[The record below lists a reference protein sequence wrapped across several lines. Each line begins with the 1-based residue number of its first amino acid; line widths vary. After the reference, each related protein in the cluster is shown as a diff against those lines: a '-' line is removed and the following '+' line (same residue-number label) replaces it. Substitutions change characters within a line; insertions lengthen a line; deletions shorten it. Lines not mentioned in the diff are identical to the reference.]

1 MKLALN
7 CSPFVCRS
15 ALIVFPS
22 DELLLEGTL
31 LEELLPDEE
40 LLEETLLEELLPD
53 EEPPEETLLDELV
66 LDEELPE
73 ETLLDE
79 GLFVSELEEVFFPL
93 DEDSLAREHE
103 ESSAMLE
110 EEFSSVS
117 LYSSKSFEAV
127 AELSSS
133 PQETSSNVR
142 NIKKQIFFIDVNIE

>member
-1 MKLALN
+1 M
-7 CSPFVCRS
+7 
-15 ALIVFPS
+15 IVFSS

-40 LLEETLLEELLPD
+40 LLEETLLEDLPLD
-53 EEPPEETLLDELV
+53 EEPPEETLLDE
-66 LDEELPE
+66 
-73 ETLLDE
+73 
-79 GLFVSELEEVFFPL
+79 GLFVTELEDVFFPL
-93 DEDSLAREHE
+93 DEDSLARELE

-117 LYSSKSFEAV
+117 LYSSKPFEAV